1 MQRGAVAAV
10 PVAPI
15 ISWLSRADVL
25 TWATQG
31 MCICRGDIERRSFIC
46 RVFAAQWWNAAVNGL
61 ELARAKAREEEA
73 KTST

>member
-1 MQRGAVAAV
+1 
-10 PVAPI
+10 
-15 ISWLSRADVL
+15 
-25 TWATQG
+25 